1 MLRITGSGYGA
12 ETPNSFS
19 PHALFLRVWNSCTA
33 QIHFLP
39 LLPSTVVVQSLSCV
53 QFFATPWTA
62 ACQIS
67 PRVCSN
73 SRPLSLWW
81 HPTTSSSGAPFSSC
95 PQSFPAS
102 GFFLSSIHLDI
113 LVVWNQMRATLPL
126 LSPLEVTGGANFLL
140 FLIQERLGLWFA

>member
-1 MLRITGSGYGA
+1 MLRVTRSGYGA
-12 ETPNSFS
+12 ETPSSFS
-19 PHALFLRVWNSCTA
+19 PHTLFLRVWNSCTT
-33 QIHFLP
+33 QIPFLP
-39 LLPSTVVVQSLSCV
+39 PLPSIVVQSLSCV

-67 PRVCSN
+67 PGVCSSSCLL
-73 SRPLSLWW
+73 SRWW

-95 PQSFPAS
+95 PPSFPAS
-102 GFFLSSIHLDI
+102 GSFLSSIRLGI

-126 LSPLEVTGGANFLL
+126 LSSLEVTGGANSLL